1 MQLKRSVTADNDLI
15 EIYQY
20 AIETYGKVKAES
32 YFAELIDAMVIISE
46 SPYIYRERTE
56 FVSPVRIA
64 RAGQHLVV
72 YSIEENY
79 RIRVMTHCACR
90 LPDGMA
96 LSIV

>member
-1 MQLKRSVTADNDLI
+1 MQLKRSVAADNDLI

-20 AIETYGKVKAES
+20 TFETYGKAKAES

-72 YSIEENY
+72 YSIEENFVLVL
-79 RIRVMTHCACR
+79 RVLHSSMEIEEQ
-90 LPDGMA
+90 
-96 LSIV
+96 LSGS

>member
-1 MQLKRSVTADNDLI
+1 MI

-20 AIETYGKVKAES
+20 TFETYGKAKAES

-72 YSIEENY
+72 YSIEENFVLVL
-79 RIRVMTHCACR
+79 RVLHSSMEIEEQ
-90 LPDGMA
+90 
-96 LSIV
+96 LSGS

>member
-1 MQLKRSVTADNDLI
+1 MQLKRSVAADNDLI

-20 AIETYGKVKAES
+20 TFETYGKAKAES
-32 YFAELIDAMVIISE
+32 YFAELTDAMVIISE

-72 YSIEENY
+72 YSIEENFVLVV
-79 RIRVMTHCACR
+79 RVLHSSMEIEEQ
-90 LPDGMA
+90 
-96 LSIV
+96 LSGS

>member
-1 MQLKRSVTADNDLI
+1 VQLKRSVAADNDLI

-20 AIETYGKVKAES
+20 TFETYGKAKAES

-72 YSIEENY
+72 YSIEENFVLVL
-79 RIRVMTHCACR
+79 RVLHSSMEIEEQ
-90 LPDGMA
+90 
-96 LSIV
+96 LSGS

>member
-1 MQLKRSVTADNDLI
+1 MELKRSVAADNDLI

-20 AIETYGKVKAES
+20 TFDTFGKAKAES
-32 YFAELIDAMVIISE
+32 YFAELTDAMVTISE

-72 YSIEENY
+72 YSIE
-79 RIRVMTHCACR
+79 IDFVLIVRVLHSRMEIEEQIS
-90 LPDGMA
+90 G
-96 LSIV
+96 SY